1 MTSKTEDNEIRELR
15 QTASQTINTGDIS
28 PDVSLSAQHLL
39 DEIRKEAAEH
49 GFSDAEVVR
58 AILRPIFK
66 KTKGCDCFTYKT
78 RRSEYGEYE
87 EEASDQINLN
97 AA

>member
-1 MTSKTEDNEIRELR
+1 MASKIDENEIRELR
-15 QTASQTINTGDIS
+15 QTAARTINTGDASSDI
-28 PDVSLSAQHLL
+28 SLSAQHLL
-39 DEIRKEAAEH
+39 DEIRKEAADH

-66 KTKGCDCFTYKT
+66 KTKGCDCFTCKA
-78 RRSEYGEYE
+78 RRSEYGEYGD
-87 EEASDQINLN
+87 EASDQINLN

>member
-1 MTSKTEDNEIRELR
+1 MASKTDENEIRELR
-15 QTASQTINTGDIS
+15 QTASQTINTSDVPS
-28 PDVSLSAQHLL
+28 DVSLSAQHLL

-58 AILRPIFK
+58 AILRPVFK
-66 KTKGCDCFTYKT
+66 KTKGCDCFTCKA
-78 RRSEYGEYE
+78 RRSESGEYE
-87 EEASDQINLN
+87 EEASDQINLS